1 MSIERATTGSR
12 RACLKKRLTINRRLF
27 LAQAVCPFL
36 LWGSV
41 RAFAASLSGKAL
53 DENLIPVAGVRVSIL
68 DTRKSATTAS
78 DGAFRIDGVSP
89 GRCRVRFESPSFPPL
104 TLDADLSRGDA
115 ALTAILRPA
124 ETSAAPAITVLAAPA
139 ATDIFTAPSE
149 TSVLEGRKLEEK
161 VSPNVA
167 DMVSR
172 EPGVNVITE
181 APGISKP
188 VIRGLSGQNIV
199 VAVDGIRNE
208 VLQWGAEHAPEVD
221 AFDARKIEVIRG
233 PQALLYGSDALGGV
247 IEVSRAPLPDAA
259 AGAPVLGGRLHAE
272 VNANNA
278 EFGSEAELYGASGAL
293 GYKANMSQVRAG
305 NYQSGQGIV
314 QNSGFSQQSG
324 DAILGVNEDW
334 GTLSGEYALTNKTIE
349 QPDLVPTTQY
359 QYLQHQE
366 GAVKAGINSDFARYD
381 IATTWSQERRREY
394 ASYAQGSEGRPATLD
409 WAESHYA
416 LYLKAHHRPLAGG
429 LEGTW
434 GLQLHHGVDNVAGVE
449 QITPSFDE
457 DWGGAYAY
465 EELPVLG
472 NKLKLDA
479 GAREDLAQYDVKAAQ
494 VGISGVTFSDGNLT
508 TLSPVAAQ
516 TLRYSATTGAAG
528 LILHPSKP
536 WVLTGNAGWGFRW
549 PVPFELFANGI
560 HEGTDHF
567 EVGDPHLNP
576 ERDLNTDFSVRYRG
590 KRLRASAAVYDN
602 RFQSF
607 IYETPTGNVAT
618 YQGLQYPVFDY
629 TQGNASIYG
638 GEFDLSED
646 AASWLEL
653 DEGGD
658 LVRAWDE
665 QTRSWIP
672 YAPADRLKLGWKA
685 HAGAFG
691 ALRSP
696 YFSFDA
702 DLYRR
707 QALTADFEVPTPA
720 YSLFNVETGFELPV
734 PLGRLS
740 FDMGV
745 DNLLNKSYYDN
756 LSLLKPVV
764 EIQSGVASVTPPIAL
779 DPGRAVY
786 AKLTLPFGLIKKGA
800 PD

>member
-1 MSIERATTGSR
+1 LGPVPGIA
-12 RACLKKRLTINRRLF
+12 
-27 LAQAVCPFL
+27 AV
-36 LWGSV
+36 
-41 RAFAASLSGKAL
+41 LSGTAL
-53 DENLIPVAGVRVSIL
+53 DENLMPVAGVQVSISRL
-68 DTRKSATTAS
+68 RISTMTAS
-78 DGAFRIDGVSP
+78 DGRFRFADIAP
-89 GRCRVRFESPSFPPL
+89 GQYQARFESPSYLPL
-104 TLDADLSRGDA
+104 TLDADLRRGDA
-115 ALTAILRPA
+115 SLTAVLKSPELSEA
-124 ETSAAPAITVLAAPA
+124 SAITVLAAPA
-139 ATDIFTAPSE
+139 ATELFTAPSE
-149 TSVLEGRKLEEK
+149 TSVLEGRRLEK
-161 VSPNVA
+161 KISPNVA
-167 DMVSR
+167 DMVSH

-221 AFDARKIEVIRG
+221 AFDAQKIEVIRG

-247 IEVSRAPLPDAA
+247 IEVSRAPLPDSA
-259 AGAPVLGGRLHAE
+259 AGAPPLAGRLHAE

-278 EFGSEAELYGASGAL
+278 EIGSEAELYGASGAV
-293 GYKANMSQVRAG
+293 GYKANVSQVNAG

-314 QNSGFSQQSG
+314 QNSGFNQQSG

-334 GTLSGEYALTNKTIE
+334 GTLSGEYALTNKSIE
-349 QPDLVPTTQY
+349 QPDLSPTTQY

-366 GAVKAGINSDFARYD
+366 GAIKAAVNSGFARYD
-381 IATTWSQERRREY
+381 ISTTWSQERRREY
-394 ASYAQGSEGRPATLD
+394 NSYAQGSEGQPATLD

-416 LYLKAHHRPLAGG
+416 LYIKAHHRPLAGG
-429 LEGTW
+429 LKGTW
-434 GLQLHHGVDNVAGVE
+434 GLQLHHAVDNVSGVE

-457 DWGGAYAY
+457 NWGGAYAY
-465 EELPVLG
+465 EELPMFG
-472 NKLKLDA
+472 DKLKLDA
-479 GAREDLAQYDVKAAQ
+479 GAREDVAQYDIKATQ
-494 VGISGVTFSDGNLT
+494 VGISGVTFSNGNLT
-508 TLSPVAAQ
+508 TLTPVAAQ

-528 LILHPSKP
+528 FVLQPSKP
-536 WVLTGNAGWGFRW
+536 WVMTANAGWGFRW

-567 EVGDPHLNP
+567 EVGDSHLNP
-576 ERDLNTDFSVRYRG
+576 EQDLNTDLSFRYKGARFRG
-590 KRLRASAAVYDN
+590 TAAVYDN
-602 RFQSF
+602 QFQSF

-646 AASWLEL
+646 ASSWLEL
-653 DEGGD
+653 KEGGD

-665 QTRSWIP
+665 QTSTWIP
-672 YAPADRLKLGWKA
+672 YTPADRLKLGWKA
-685 HAGAFG
+685 HAGSWG

-734 PLGRLS
+734 AMGGLS
-740 FDMGV
+740 FDVGV

-756 LSLLKPVV
+756 LSLLKPIV
-764 EIQSGVASVTPPIAL
+764 EIQNGVSSVTPPIAL

-786 AKLTLPFGLIKKGA
+786 GKLTLPFGLIKKGT